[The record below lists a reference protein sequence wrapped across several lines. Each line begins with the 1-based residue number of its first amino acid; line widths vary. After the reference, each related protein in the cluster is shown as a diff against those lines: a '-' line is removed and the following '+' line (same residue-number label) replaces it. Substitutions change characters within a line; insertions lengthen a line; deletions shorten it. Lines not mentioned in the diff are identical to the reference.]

1 MPQLCHP
8 SCSRSLADI
17 EVLEDGWSLSG
28 APAGSHRL
36 WGRHFPS
43 DCAQNAVPLHAR
55 ENQEGSPNPFLEG
68 ARWYRFGAGRMA
80 HLDDG
85 EAPCGF
91 ELPGRLFGNPQPEMG
106 APPMD
111 GRVCFGPP
119 HAASGLPHPSE
130 VGARGSALSGTA
142 VELGGCETRNA
153 VAIRICRCSYD
164 GGATATLSY
173 HLPYP
178 AGCDRYR
185 AGYCGSAL
193 PQ

>member
-1 MPQLCHP
+1 MPL
-8 SCSRSLADI
+8 R
-17 EVLEDGWSLSG
+17 
-28 APAGSHRL
+28 
-36 WGRHFPS
+36 
-43 DCAQNAVPLHAR
+43 AR

-91 ELPGRLFGNPQPEMG
+91 ERPGRLFGNPQPEVG
-106 APPMD
+106 APPVD
-111 GRVCFGPP
+111 GRVCVGPP

-130 VGARGSALSGTA
+130 EGARGSAISGTA
-142 VELGGCETRNA
+142 VALGGCVEE

-193 PQ
+193 PPPPPPPPLRRLRRLRRR